1 MLMYNSHMGYS
12 QGDNFRRGFTIIEI
26 MLFLAIS
33 GMLLAGVL
41 IGIGDN
47 IARQR
52 YNEAVEDIADILRS
66 QYAYTTDVQISER
79 GVDDDVCY
87 GLISDDIKTEGS
99 TAEELNQFF
108 ASINESKSDA
118 ISGRGRTNCVVYGTV
133 VTINNDTIQS
143 TTMIGKDYRTL
154 MREVELGLTTIEEIG
169 FTNENLLNGDVN
181 LNTMTDAEI
190 LHTFSHANN
199 LYVRCHGTGADCYIR
214 TPSTVRTVKTKW
226 GTSLKNAYDEPLKA
240 TIIIFR
246 SPRDGS
252 VRTYTIPDR
261 VLEFNDEVIDYDVI
275 NAANDDRGEL
285 YAPDILDRKGIYEYL
300 DPAVVSQDNIY
311 ICVDSGDAQTYANTQ
326 RMIKL
331 SGHGHGQN
339 AIELIDM
346 DADSE
351 GVSCQTKRESK
362 GH

>member
-33 GMLLAGVL
+33 GMLIAGVL

-52 YNEAVEDIADILRS
+52 YNEAVEDIADLLRN
-66 QYAYTTDVQISER
+66 QYAYTTDVQIAER

-87 GLISDDIKTEGS
+87 GLISEDIKTDGS
-99 TAEELNQFF
+99 SAEELNEFF
-108 ASINESKSDA
+108 ASINETKSDA

-133 VTINNDTIQS
+133 VTINNDTVQS

-154 MREVELGLTTIEEIG
+154 MRQVGLGLTTIEEIG
-169 FTNENLLNGDVN
+169 FTNENLLNGEVN

-199 LYVRCHGTGADCYIR
+199 LYVRCHGTGASCYIR
-214 TPSTVRTVKTKW
+214 TPSAVRTTTTKW
-226 GTSLKNAYDEPLKA
+226 GTKLKNIYDEPLQA

-252 VRTYTIPDR
+252 IRTYTMPER
-261 VLEFNDEVIDYDVI
+261 VLKFEDEVIDYDAI
-275 NAANDDRGEL
+275 NAQNDNKGEL
-285 YAPDILDRKGIYEYL
+285 YAPDILNRKGIYEYL
-300 DPAVVSQDNIY
+300 TPTMMTQNDLY
-311 ICVDSGDAQTYANTQ
+311 ICVDSGDAQAYSSTQ
-326 RMIKL
+326 RMIKVN
-331 SGHGHGQN
+331 GHGHGQN

-346 DADSE
+346 DADSS
-351 GVSCQTKRESK
+351 GVSCQTKRE
-362 GH
+362 GGE